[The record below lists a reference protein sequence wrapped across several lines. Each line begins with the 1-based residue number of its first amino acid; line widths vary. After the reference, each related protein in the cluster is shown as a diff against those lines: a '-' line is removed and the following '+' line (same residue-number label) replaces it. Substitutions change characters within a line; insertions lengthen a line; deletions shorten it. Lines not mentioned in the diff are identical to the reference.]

1 MNKELLTPKEIME
14 ALGISRSTLWRMV
27 QSGKIEQINI
37 TSRIVRYRASDIR
50 KLAGEDS
57 SSQLHIVQEGHHER
71 KEAHQGREGTYK
83 EVAP

>member
-1 MNKELLTPKEIME
+1 MNKELLTPKEMME

-27 QSGKIEQINI
+27 QSGKMEKINI

-57 SSQLHIVQEGHHER
+57 NSQLHIV
-71 KEAHQGREGTYK
+71 
-83 EVAP
+83 

>member
-1 MNKELLTPKEIME
+1 MNKELLTPKEMME

-57 SSQLHIVQEGHHER
+57 GSQLHIV
-71 KEAHQGREGTYK
+71 
-83 EVAP
+83 

>member
-1 MNKELLTPKEIME
+1 MNKELLTPKEMME

-27 QSGKIEQINI
+27 QSGKLEQTNI

-57 SSQLHIVQEGHHER
+57 SSQLHIV
-71 KEAHQGREGTYK
+71 
-83 EVAP
+83 